1 MNLSDAD
8 IQKKMETGDLVIEP
22 LENPELQ
29 LQPASVDFRLSNE
42 FLTFNNQNIT
52 SFNPL
57 EDNPEEHMEKTVVN
71 DDEQYIVH
79 PGDFVLASTKEWIEI
94 PDDLIGFVDGRSTLG
109 RLGLVIHSTA
119 GLLDPGWKGNVTLE
133 ISNHGSV
140 PLELSPDM
148 RVGQLTFTELK
159 TPSERPYGVERGSK
173 YQNQSGVQS
182 ARTDHQ
188 TSSTPG
194 SQSRFTQP
202 SDDEDDSSSPTKIG
216 FN

>member
-8 IQKKMETGDLVIEP
+8 IQTRMETGDLIIEP
-22 LENPELQ
+22 LKNPELQ

-42 FLTFNNQNIT
+42 FLTFNNENVT

-57 EDNPEEHMEKTVVN
+57 EDNPENHMEKTTVN

-79 PGDFVLASTKEWIEI
+79 PGDFVLASTKEWIEV
-94 PDDLIGFVDGRSTLG
+94 PNDLIGFVDGRSTLG

-140 PLELSPDM
+140 PLELTPDM

-159 TPSERPYGVERGSK
+159 TPSQRPYGVERGSK

-182 ARTDHQ
+182 ARTDHN
-188 TSSTPG
+188 TTSTPG
-194 SQSRFTQP
+194 SQSRFTAT
-202 SDDEDDSSSPTKIG
+202 SGTEDTIGEQIG
-216 FN
+216 FK